1 MGKLLESRLPLAITD
16 VDANTFNRLVRILE
30 INLGKFD
37 PSSTPQFND
46 SSITTLG
53 FNAGDEVY
61 ITEDVV
67 KDLEEEVK
75 SNYHNSFCADGFFWG
90 QQFQE
95 ESVKEYKSQDLK
107 FLKFCKE
114 AIKDGKTVVYTCSW

>member
-53 FNAGDEVY
+53 FNAGDV
-61 ITEDVV
+61 IWNTSIGV
-67 KDLEEEVK
+67 L
-75 SNYHNSFCADGFFWG
+75 
-90 QQFQE
+90 Q
-95 ESVKEYKSQDLK
+95 
-107 FLKFCKE
+107 
-114 AIKDGKTVVYTCSW
+114 VYTGNRWVQLHAPVSPQGYELQAYVGSVTIKTAGDTTINLGSDEEYWGVEKWYT

>member
-1 MGKLLESRLPLAITD
+1 MAKLLESRLPLAITD

-53 FNAGDEVY
+53 FNAGDV
-61 ITEDVV
+61 IWNTSIGV
-67 KDLEEEVK
+67 L
-75 SNYHNSFCADGFFWG
+75 
-90 QQFQE
+90 Q
-95 ESVKEYKSQDLK
+95 
-107 FLKFCKE
+107 
-114 AIKDGKTVVYTCSW
+114 VYTGNRWVQLHAPVSPQGYELQASVGSVTIKIAGDTTINLGSSTEYWDVEKWYT

>member
-16 VDANTFNRLVRILE
+16 VDANIFNRLVRILE

-53 FNAGDEVY
+53 FNAGDV
-61 ITEDVV
+61 IWNTSIGV
-67 KDLEEEVK
+67 L
-75 SNYHNSFCADGFFWG
+75 
-90 QQFQE
+90 Q
-95 ESVKEYKSQDLK
+95 
-107 FLKFCKE
+107 
-114 AIKDGKTVVYTCSW
+114 VYTGNRWIQLHAPVSPQGYELQASVGSVTIKIAGDTTINLGSSTEYWDVEKWYT

>member
-16 VDANTFNRLVRILE
+16 VDANIFNRLVRILE

-53 FNAGDEVY
+53 FNAGDV
-61 ITEDVV
+61 IWNTSIGV
-67 KDLEEEVK
+67 L
-75 SNYHNSFCADGFFWG
+75 
-90 QQFQE
+90 Q
-95 ESVKEYKSQDLK
+95 
-107 FLKFCKE
+107 
-114 AIKDGKTVVYTCSW
+114 VYTGNRWIQLHAPVSPQGYELQASVGSVTIKVAGDTTINLGSSTEYWDVEKWYT

>member
-1 MGKLLESRLPLAITD
+1 MAKLLESRLPLAITD

-53 FNAGDEVY
+53 FNAGDV
-61 ITEDVV
+61 IWNTSIGV
-67 KDLEEEVK
+67 L
-75 SNYHNSFCADGFFWG
+75 
-90 QQFQE
+90 Q
-95 ESVKEYKSQDLK
+95 
-107 FLKFCKE
+107 
-114 AIKDGKTVVYTCSW
+114 VYTGTRWIQLHAPVSPQGYELQAYVGSVTIKTAGDTTINLGSDEEYWGVEKWST